1 MKDYQAGYIKIA
13 LPKGRFLSP
22 TASLLAEIDLGF
34 QDYSDKTKQYRLR
47 SARFPGLSA
56 KILQEKDISIQV
68 AVGNYDLGIC
78 GLDWIEEFL
87 VKYPAGALVK
97 ISSLNYGDGDIH
109 VVASAESGIANLNDL
124 SDGKNDYRIVSEY
137 PNLAEAFALNLR
149 MRRFRIFPVWG
160 AAEAYPPENA
170 DLAVLWGKS
179 GADIETQGLIPL
191 KRLLPVT
198 AFLIANRESLEN
210 KDLSQILTCFNSK
223 LTAEPQTSREAKPL
237 KQRPLPEVLQL
248 IPEAMARRFNAVP
261 VAITDNA
268 FQVAMANPA
277 DIFALEALAAQSR
290 MRIKPVAATAEE
302 ISDAIDFNYKAFG
315 EIEEQVSRISIPTE
329 ETDEKVALRAAT
341 DTPLV
346 QALNLIIE
354 EAIKARASD
363 IHIEPQEDRVR
374 IRYRIDG
381 TLQDTMSLPMSVHR
395 ALISRIKI
403 LAELNIA
410 DHFRP
415 QDGQFSIKS
424 AGRPID
430 IRVAT
435 SPTVRGETA
444 VLRFLDKSKVH
455 RPLRQ
460 ANEINLA
467 LPDGHQQAPTSQ
479 LLKQAGLTI
488 QGYYEDVV
496 SRRPFTDLDWLGIK
510 VIRPQDMPLQV
521 ANSNFDLAITGEDWL
536 QEHLYRF
543 PSSPV
548 KKLFALG
555 FGTVKI
561 AAAVSQEMPVADV
574 DGLRSLVQSS
584 KFAPLKVA
592 SEYINIA
599 DKYLRDNHINPYKL
613 IPTWGASEAFLPE
626 DADMLIDNV
635 QTGKTLKQHKLKIID
650 VLFRSSACLIANKD
664 SLASSD
670 KKEKMELLA
679 QKLRAGLK

>member
-1 MKDYQAGYIKIA
+1 MKDYQDGYIKLA

-22 TASLLAEIDLGF
+22 TASLLAGIDLGF

-97 ISSLNYGDGDIH
+97 ILSLNYGEGSIH
-109 VVASAESGIANLNDL
+109 VVASAEAGITNLNEL
-124 SDGKNDYRIVSEY
+124 SAGRNDYRIVSEY

-170 DLAVLWGKS
+170 DLAVLWGES
-179 GADIETQGLIPL
+179 GAHIETQGLIPL

-210 KDLSQILTCFNSK
+210 KDLSQILMCFNSK
-223 LTAEPQTSREAKPL
+223 LTAEPQTSIENGLDISEEL
-237 KQRPLPEVLQL
+237 KGPRPLW
-248 IPEAMARRFNAVP
+248 
-261 VAITDNA
+261 
-268 FQVAMANPA
+268 
-277 DIFALEALAAQSR
+277 
-290 MRIKPVAATAEE
+290 
-302 ISDAIDFNYKAFG
+302 
-315 EIEEQVSRISIPTE
+315 
-329 ETDEKVALRAAT
+329 
-341 DTPLV
+341 
-346 QALNLIIE
+346 QA
-354 EAIKARASD
+354 K
-363 IHIEPQEDRVR
+363 
-374 IRYRIDG
+374 
-381 TLQDTMSLPMSVHR
+381 
-395 ALISRIKI
+395 
-403 LAELNIA
+403 
-410 DHFRP
+410 
-415 QDGQFSIKS
+415 
-424 AGRPID
+424 
-430 IRVAT
+430 
-435 SPTVRGETA
+435 
-444 VLRFLDKSKVH
+444 
-455 RPLRQ
+455 
-460 ANEINLA
+460 EINLA
-467 LPDGHQQAPTSQ
+467 LPDGHQQAPTSEF
-479 LLKQAGLTI
+479 LKRAGLAL
-488 QGYYEDVV
+488 QGYSEEV
-496 SRRPFTDLDWLGIK
+496 SNRRPSADLDWLGIK

-536 QEHLYRF
+536 LEHLYRF

-561 AAAVSQEMPVADV
+561 VAAVSQEMPVADI
-574 DGLRSLVQSS
+574 DELRSLVQSS

-592 SEYINIA
+592 SEYIDIA
-599 DKYLRDNHINPYKL
+599 DRYLRDNHINPYKL

-650 VLFRSSACLIANKD
+650 VLLRSSACLIANKD

-670 KKEKMELLA
+670 KKERMEFLT